1 MKDCLKL
8 VLLATILSLPPAAM
22 AELPEPIE
30 PKFDGRQWKVAFT
43 QDRDEDR
50 VTDWVIEG
58 QSLENWRE
66 LFSEQFFPTEG
77 MPPQDVL
84 KEAFAEMKT
93 ANPTIKIIS
102 QTEQEIIFEFQGND
116 KANLEAGVQRLFS
129 GAKGVHSLKYAVKAA
144 TISPTDRDKWIP
156 LLKAAQIK
164 ASPENNQAQP
174 ANTN

>member
-1 MKDCLKL
+1 MKDTSKL
-8 VLLATILSLPPAAM
+8 ILLAALFSLSPAAIAGM
-22 AELPEPIE
+22 PEPIE
-30 PKFDGRQWKVAFT
+30 PKFDGRQWKVAFS

-66 LFSEQFFPTEG
+66 IFSEQFFPTEG
-77 MPPQDVL
+77 MAPHEVL

-93 ANPTIKIIS
+93 ANPSIKIIS
-102 QTEQEIIFEFQGND
+102 QTDQEIIFEFQAAD
-116 KANLEAGVQRLFS
+116 KTNLEAGVQRLFS

-144 TISPTDRDKWIP
+144 TISPVDRDKWIP

-164 ASPENNQAQP
+164 ASPENNQAEQP
-174 ANTN
+174 KTN